1 MLGELDFF
9 GGGVLEV
16 GGWDF
21 CLGSGVWVGEE
32 GGVSVLGFIRVFFP
46 EDAVVGVSLPQSSFH
61 ISCHPSPYKPNPPH
75 PIPPHIPSFP
85 LAFFSTSRHP
95 PKHPTPPPPNPP
107 VPPNSTIRQVPDN
120 QEAYLSTTGLT
131 SLLFDLAERVHPD
144 PDTDAEALRFHLAD
158 IVAEGDESTVLESAE
173 VRLGNF
179 PYV

>member
-1 MLGELDFF
+1 MM
-9 GGGVLEV
+9 
-16 GGWDF
+16 
-21 CLGSGVWVGEE
+21 
-32 GGVSVLGFIRVFFP
+32 GFIRDFFQ

-61 ISCHPSPYKPNPPH
+61 ISCHPSPPFPPRSH
-75 PIPPHIPSFP
+75 PTSLPFP
-85 LAFFSTSRHP
+85 LAFFSISRHP
-95 PKHPTPPPPNPP
+95 PKHATPPPNPP
-107 VPPNSTIRQVPDN
+107 IPPNSTIRQVPDN

-158 IVAEGDESTVLESAE
+158 IVAEGDECTVLESAE

>member
-1 MLGELDFF
+1 MRWGWGVGFGLGRR
-9 GGGVLEV
+9 GVFLCW
-16 GGWDF
+16 GLF
-21 CLGSGVWVGEE
+21 
-32 GGVSVLGFIRVFFP
+32 VFFFKRMLSL
-46 EDAVVGVSLPQSSFH
+46 VSHCLTFLVIPPPQPLPHPTPHPFLF
-61 ISCHPSPYKPNPPH
+61 PSP
-75 PIPPHIPSFP
+75 
-85 LAFFSTSRHP
+85 FSLTSRHP
-95 PKHPTPPPPNPP
+95 PKHPTTTPPNPP

-158 IVAEGDESTVLESAE
+158 VVAEGDECTVLESAE

>member
-1 MLGELDFF
+1 VSWIVF
-9 GGGVLEV
+9 GGGGWRWGVGISVWGVGFGLERRGV
-16 GGWDF
+16 FLCWGLFVFSKGYCRW
-21 CLGSGVWVGEE
+21 CLIAS
-32 GGVSVLGFIRVFFP
+32 IVFPHFLS
-46 EDAVVGVSLPQSSFH
+46 SLPPHCHPISLPFPSSF
-61 ISCHPSPYKPNPPH
+61 S
-75 PIPPHIPSFP
+75 
-85 LAFFSTSRHP
+85 LTSRHP

-158 IVAEGDESTVLESAE
+158 VVAEGDECTVLESAE